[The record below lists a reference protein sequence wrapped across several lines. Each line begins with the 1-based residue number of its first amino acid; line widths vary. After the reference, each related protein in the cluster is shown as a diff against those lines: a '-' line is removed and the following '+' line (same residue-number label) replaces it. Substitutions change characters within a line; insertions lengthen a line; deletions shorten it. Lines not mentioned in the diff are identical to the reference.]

1 MSRRGGY
8 RSGLNLMTTFQL
20 SVPTFSMVFSMI
32 RIFPRRAAAMIR
44 FRSIAN
50 SSVEDGLSY
59 RLLHVKL
66 PSGLKITE
74 WLIRWIWFWIFWT
87 SSKS

>member
-1 MSRRGGY
+1 MDDLKVINDTCGHQAGDQAIQ
-8 RSGLNLMTTFQL
+8 GAAD
-20 SVPTFSMVFSMI
+20 MI
-32 RIFPRRAAAMIR
+32 RL
-44 FRSIAN
+44 RSIAN

>member
-1 MSRRGGY
+1 
-8 RSGLNLMTTFQL
+8 MTTFQV
-20 SVPTFSMVFSMI
+20 SGPTFSMVFSRI
-32 RIFPRRAAAMIR
+32 RIFPRRAADIIR

-50 SSVEDGLSY
+50 SSVEVGVSY

-66 PSGLKITE
+66 PSGLKITD

-87 SSKS
+87 SSNSKCVDTSVS